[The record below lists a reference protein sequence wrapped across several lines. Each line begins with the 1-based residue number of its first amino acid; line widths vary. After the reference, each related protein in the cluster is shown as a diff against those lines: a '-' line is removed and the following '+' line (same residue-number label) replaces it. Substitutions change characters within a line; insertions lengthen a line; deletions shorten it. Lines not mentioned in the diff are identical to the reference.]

1 MPQLTRDCDR
11 VIILGLTSSDAASFD
26 VVHHIKI
33 GQMILEIRMSEDYCH
48 SDIYIVDLTRF
59 KLGHM
64 SKFTP
69 SLIKKYF
76 LCAFVSTIFR

>member
-1 MPQLTRDCDR
+1 MPQLTGDGDR
-11 VIILGLTSSDAASFD
+11 VIILGLTSSDAESFD
-26 VVHHIKI
+26 AMHHIKI

-59 KLGHM
+59 KFGHVL
-64 SKFTP
+64 KFTP
-69 SLIKKYF
+69 LLMQKYF